1 VEILGLIKPLSN
13 GNYKI
18 VVLILDPTEMKQK
31 TITTADWERVQ
42 PPEKY
47 KQNFE
52 LSVTQPFMVT
62 VAVLDA
68 FPTLKIKSKFKSNF
82 INKYINNLYIQ

>member
-31 TITTADWERVQ
+31 TITTTDWERVQ
-42 PPEKY
+42 PTEKY

-52 LSVTQPFMVT
+52 LSVTRPFMVT
-62 VAVLDA
+62 AVLDA